1 MDWVRWEVPSFG
13 CVCEKE
19 LRRRWDDGFAFGGV
33 TTAIEEG
40 WKPDLMKRKPR
51 SDEEKIPER

>member
-33 TTAIEEG
+33 TNMIEER
-40 WKPDLMKRKPR
+40 WKPDLMGSENPDP
-51 SDEEKIPER
+51 S

>member
-13 CVCEKE
+13 CVCEKA

-33 TTAIEEG
+33 TNMIEER
-40 WKPDLMKRKPR
+40 WKPERWGVKTR
-51 SDEEKIPER
+51 SDGE